1 MNHKRIFNGVKLLLG
16 MEVKLESAKLADGTT
31 VIEYDSL
38 EPKSSIS
45 VINAEGQPVAMPV
58 GEYQLEDGTI
68 VVVVNEGE
76 IDTIKP
82 KEEKEMTDPAKEPE
96 VKAPEMGAEQMPKK
110 LIESSIREVLFSNEF
125 MTHLKSALKDE
136 EEKNPPVT
144 ELQKQ
149 PENDGKVPEPIVP
162 NPEASKVNLSMGKT
176 SGKDKTSDFLE
187 RIYNS

>member
-16 MEVKLESAKLADGTT
+16 MEVKLESAKLADGIT

-45 VINAEGQPVAMPV
+45 VINSEGQPIAMPP
-58 GEYQLEDGTI
+58 GDYTLEDGTI
-68 VVVVNEGE
+68 IVVVNEGE

-96 VKAPEMGAEQMPKK
+96 AKAPEMGADQMPKK
-110 LIESSIREVLFSNEF
+110 LIESSIREVLFSDEF
-125 MTHLKSALKDE
+125 MTHLKSALKE
-136 EEKNPPVT
+136 EEKTEKT

-149 PENDGKVPEPIVP
+149 PEEEAKAPEPIVP
-162 NPEASKVNLSMGKT
+162 NPEAAKVNLSMGKT